1 MNFQGCEAINH
12 SFKVTPDGSIG
23 CELTKRLVKN
33 SLQRAYIFTNLF
45 FHDITMREV
54 EKLCNKIRKTHEI
67 IIRSSD
73 FAPDDVDNIFPNTSA
88 RFRTEIGNN
97 SLDPLIKIELAKI
110 KPTLML
116 NLSKTEQKQI
126 DQMKVSIFNTEV
138 AKFKKAIIITQD
150 NKGKPYKI
158 TLSEK
163 YVNNLPERSR
173 RFLKPTI
180 KMLAYM
186 DGLQFDQFEI
196 TPDYQITYTW
206 SDVHP
211 TFNEEK
217 LKDEIKAIMTPEEK
231 PTFNVPT
238 TDAE

>member
-1 MNFQGCEAINH
+1 MNYQSCEAINR
-12 SFKVTPDGSIG
+12 SFNVTEDGDID
-23 CELTKRLVKN
+23 CPAAEKLVKN

-45 FHDITMREV
+45 FYDITQREI
-54 EKLCNKIRKTHEI
+54 EKLGKKIRRMHEVVVA
-67 IIRSSD
+67 SSD
-73 FAPDDVDNIFPNTSA
+73 FAPDDVDKLFPNISA

-116 NLSKTEQKQI
+116 ALSKAEQKQI
-126 DQMKVSIFNTEV
+126 DQMQHSICNTEIN
-138 AKFKKAIIITQD
+138 KFKKALIITQD
-150 NKGKPYKI
+150 NKGKPYEI

-163 YVNNLPERSR
+163 YITNLPERCR

-196 TPDYQITYTW
+196 SYDYKITYTW
-206 SDVHP
+206 ADVHP
-211 TFNEEK
+211 QFDEEAMK
-217 LKDEIKAIMTPEEK
+217 EEIKALMAGKTDDTAAM
-231 PTFNVPT
+231 PTF
-238 TDAE
+238 